1 MDTTKRQ
8 VLTLLSS
15 STKSLFPASCVLDNM
30 AGMSLDGV
38 NKNKIFNYPG
48 RKEKS
53 HWGHGILTHKVITP
67 VSLFIVPGLG
77 PCSE

>member
-1 MDTTKRQ
+1 
-8 VLTLLSS
+8 
-15 STKSLFPASCVLDNM
+15 M

-53 HWGHGILTHKVITP
+53 HWGHGIHTHKVITP